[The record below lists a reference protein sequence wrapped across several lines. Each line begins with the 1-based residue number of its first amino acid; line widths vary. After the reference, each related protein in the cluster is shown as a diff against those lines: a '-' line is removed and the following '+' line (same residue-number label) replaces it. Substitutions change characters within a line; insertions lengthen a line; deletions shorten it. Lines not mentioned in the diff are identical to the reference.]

1 MVKGETYNKQL
12 FESDAFRHFINI
24 FLNKQSGV
32 TKGCEV
38 TKDAQKII
46 VAAGCFVIQGGLLK
60 ETTGT
65 DNAIPTE
72 AGYYKLVYEIDL
84 SKTNTKDEFK
94 QGSYKFVKALGDYPQ
109 LTQEDLDDGGNIY
122 QLPFCQFRITEQ
134 GIQDFKDIRPLI
146 NYGVYERKGEILWKN
161 SNPTS
166 PINANTTIKLSSE
179 DYDVLKIFYKREV
192 AQNFVLT
199 TETIK
204 GYDIDLTATGSQPSV
219 SWIRERILTYVDN
232 KTFSAAECFLQ
243 YSNAGRTAEPNGCIP
258 ICIVGYKTGIF
269 D

>member
-1 MVKGETYNKQL
+1 MVRGETFNLQT
-12 FESDAFRHFINI
+12 FESAAFRHFINV
-24 FLNKQSGV
+24 FTNKQSGV
-32 TKGCEV
+32 TLGCEV
-38 TKDAQKII
+38 TQDAQNIN
-46 VAAGCFVIQGGLLK
+46 VAEGYFFIQGGLLR

-65 DNAIPTE
+65 ANTIPTD

-84 SKTNTKDEFK
+84 SKTNTKDNFN
-94 QGSYKFVKALGDYPQ
+94 QGSYKFIKALGNYPE
-109 LTQEDLDDGGNIY
+109 LTQQDLDNDGTIY
-122 QLPFCQFRITEQ
+122 QFPFAQFRITEQ